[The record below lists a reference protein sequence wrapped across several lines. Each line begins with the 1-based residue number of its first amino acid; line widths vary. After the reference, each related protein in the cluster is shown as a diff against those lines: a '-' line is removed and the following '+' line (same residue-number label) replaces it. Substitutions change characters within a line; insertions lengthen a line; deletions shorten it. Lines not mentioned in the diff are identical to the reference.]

1 MVWLGTVA
9 LMIEQMIL
17 IIVTAAM
24 GGTYEFAR
32 VASANLR
39 EKDDSWNP
47 AIGGFLAGA
56 VLGLRCQLLLVTEG
70 FRLLIREQFG
80 HFQRYW
86 VWELV

>member
-1 MVWLGTVA
+1 
-9 LMIEQMIL
+9 
-17 IIVTAAM
+17 M